1 MGGRETLGTGYQA
14 AMPEPFHSRG
24 QHLCKCLGKKR
35 KRLHKKRVSNRVGLE
50 HQDGRVSLFWNTKM
64 AACHCF
70 GTPRW
75 PRVIVLEH
83 QYGRNDVM

>member
-24 QHLCKCLGKKR
+24 QHLCKCLGKKESVYIR
-35 KRLHKKRVSNRVGLE
+35 KSFQQG
-50 HQDGRVSLFWNTKM
+50 W
-64 AACHCF
+64 F

-83 QYGRNDVM
+83 QYGRHDVM